1 MTKTTSTSERMRTL
15 RVLLVDGGAEGL
27 RHVNSLTS
35 MLTVT
40 AGPLPAIAAFTKNAD
55 SKIVYMDYVCEGPI
69 SYIGHGAAERRLGDK
84 LGPQGRDRIEQA
96 YVVHSLDTRFN
107 KDVAEKLEDRLIE
120 IARAN
125 LVPLANDPAVGGFGG
140 AAARSPEIEELLR
153 DVRQKLWIAGCRLFE
168 HRHPAGQ
175 PNTIVCRGIEVVE
188 PEALA
193 AMDMTRPVQLNCGGL
208 QARACWVGA
217 RLVVMPGAD
226 FSKVERKGMSR
237 HNLERRAFVCNAG
250 VLEDIPGVADRCRLR
265 AALAFDSAAI
275 AAKVVMGMHVGS
287 KVWVQATA
295 PAPRLVAG
303 GGHD

>member
-1 MTKTTSTSERMRTL
+1 M
-15 RVLLVDGGAEGL
+15 LLVDGGPEGL
-27 RHVNSLTS
+27 RHVDSLTS

-40 AGPLPAIAAFTKNAD
+40 AGPLPAITAFTKNAD

-69 SYIGHGAAERRLGDK
+69 SYIGHGAAERRLGDQ

-125 LVPLANDPAVGGFGG
+125 LVPLANDPAVGGLGG

-175 PNTIVCRGIEVVE
+175 PNTIVCRGIAVVE

-237 HNLERRAFVCNAG
+237 HNLDRRAFVRNAG

-287 KVWVQATA
+287 KVWVPATA

-303 GGHD
+303 AGHD

>member
-1 MTKTTSTSERMRTL
+1 MTKTTSTSDRTRTL
-15 RVLLVDGGAEGL
+15 RVLLFDGDPEGL
-27 RHVNSLTS
+27 RRVNSLTS
-35 MLTVT
+35 ILTVT
-40 AGPLPAIAAFTKNAD
+40 AGPLPAITAFTKNAD
-55 SKIVYMDYVCEGPI
+55 SKIVFMDYVCEGPV
-69 SYIGHGAAERRLGDK
+69 SYIGHGAAERRVGDRLGKQD
-84 LGPQGRDRIEQA
+84 RDRIEQA
-96 YVVHSLDTRFN
+96 YVIHSLDARFN
-107 KDVAEKLEDRLIE
+107 KDIAEKLEDRLIE

-125 LVPLANDPAVGGFGG
+125 LVPLANDPTVGGLGG
-140 AAARSPEIEELLR
+140 EAARSPEIEELLR

-175 PNTIVCRGIEVVE
+175 PNAIVGNGIEVIE

-226 FSKVERKGMSR
+226 FSKVERKGMSK
-237 HNLERRAFVCNAG
+237 HNLDRRAFVRNAS

-275 AAKVVMGMHVGS
+275 AAKVIVGMHVGS
-287 KVWVQATA
+287 KVWMPASA

-303 GGHD
+303 AGHD